1 MSEGKITEFDV
12 GKANRRAELAQAVL
26 ENPIFKETIEQ
37 IKIQCFEAF
46 AAIKTSDTEALV
58 HVRLTMSVIN
68 NVERYFQ
75 QVMLDAD
82 AAQEAFEAIINDKV
96 I

>member
-1 MSEGKITEFDV
+1 MSEGQITEFDV
-12 GKANRRAELAQAVL
+12 GRANRRAELAKSVL
-26 ENPIFKETIEQ
+26 DNPLFKETMER
-37 IKIQCFEAF
+37 IKVQCFEAF
-46 AAIKTSDTEALV
+46 ATLKTSDTEGLI